1 MKPLTKTL
9 SKISHLIR
17 YIETD
22 YPELYQHLDENP
34 VTLTNTMS
42 PKLDLDIE
50 SMQNYLDTLKSILHN
65 YKLEKGIIASS

>member
-1 MKPLTKTL
+1 MQPLTKTL

-34 VTLTNTMS
+34 VTLSQHAGAQMDT
-42 PKLDLDIE
+42 D
-50 SMQNYLDTLKSILHN
+50 SMQNYLETLKSILHN
-65 YKLEKGIIASS
+65 YKLEKGIIAAS

>member
-1 MKPLTKTL
+1 MKPLTKIL

-34 VTLTNTMS
+34 VTLSNNEGSKM
-42 PKLDLDIE
+42 DVD
-50 SMQNYLDTLKSILHN
+50 SMENYLETLKSILHN
-65 YKLEKGIIASS
+65 YKLEKGIIAAS

>member
-1 MKPLTKTL
+1 MKPLAKVL

-34 VTLTNTMS
+34 VTLSNNM
-42 PKLDLDIE
+42 KAQIDVDA
-50 SMQNYLDTLKSILHN
+50 MQNYLETLKSILHS
-65 YKLEKGIIASS
+65 YKLEKRITASS

>member
-22 YPELYQHLDENP
+22 YPELYQHLDETP
-34 VTLTNTMS
+34 VTLSSHMGAQMDT
-42 PKLDLDIE
+42 D
-50 SMQNYLDTLKSILHN
+50 SMQNYLETLKSILHN
-65 YKLEKGIIASS
+65 YKLEKGIIAAS

>member
-1 MKPLTKTL
+1 MLKCFVKWLKINNLKVLLIFNLSVMKPLTKIL

-34 VTLTNTMS
+34 VTLSNNEGSKMDVDS
-42 PKLDLDIE
+42 IE
-50 SMQNYLDTLKSILHN
+50 N
-65 YKLEKGIIASS
+65 